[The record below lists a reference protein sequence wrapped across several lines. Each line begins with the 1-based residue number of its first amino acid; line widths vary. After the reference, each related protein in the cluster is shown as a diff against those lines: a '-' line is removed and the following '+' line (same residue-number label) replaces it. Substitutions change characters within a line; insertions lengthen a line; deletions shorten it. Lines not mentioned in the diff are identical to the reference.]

1 MRQQHPN
8 ADNGLGYLL
17 VVLGLSLFVGC
28 NDGNSLKIPRK
39 TSQLNG
45 WQGVMIKYGTTC
57 PDCCDLVFPGNFG
70 GADKKQLQVL
80 IKLVRNGT
88 KIDDVDCMRP
98 VQYYALRHLLQLAVV
113 RQDAGA
119 ALSLLSPSAHGG
131 FNLDGEVAEEYAGE
145 YQLRV
150 LEKFKDLRPLLNIK
164 REQELADSICS
175 WLEVLGEKSDRIRV
189 KRVISRLQTEGFSQ
203 FAALFSKRCKG
214 SYN

>member
-1 MRQQHPN
+1 MKRQHSKEHIRP
-8 ADNGLGYLL
+8 GYLL
-17 VVLGLSLFVGC
+17 VMLGLFLLVGC
-28 NDGNSLKIPRK
+28 DAGNSFKIPRK

-45 WQGVMIKYGTTC
+45 WQGITIKYGTTC
-57 PDCCDLVFPGNFG
+57 PDCCDLVFPGDFG
-70 GADKKQLQVL
+70 HADKKKLQVI
-80 IKLVRNGT
+80 IKLVRSGT

-113 RQDAGA
+113 KQDAGA

-150 LEKFKDLRPLLNIK
+150 LEKFKDLRPLLNVK
-164 REQELADSICS
+164 LEEELSDSICS

-189 KRVISRLQTEGFSQ
+189 KRVISRLQSEGFSQ

-214 SYN
+214 LFN